1 MPRTLSI
8 ELLASIPWERLT
20 PAQKAATWER
30 LEANDLDFDFLNG
43 DYDLV
48 GSYRR
53 SDLGE

>member
-8 ELLASIPWERLT
+8 ELIASIPWERLT
-20 PAQKAATWER
+20 PEQKAATWAR
-30 LEANDLDFDFLNG
+30 LESADLDFDFING

-53 SDLGE
+53 SELGE